1 MNWLIIWKSLNSYS
15 FSLRCLN
22 DQISWSGFLESG
34 HQASCSIA
42 RRLTLHITRQNS
54 LFVFP
59 FLIFFQLDMLL
70 PFAMCCSKATPKIR
84 IKEASRRRRERQ
96 IAKWIKRGWC
106 LPMSM
111 VTLRNPQHIKFA
123 ENKNLFPTPFAC
135 NSWHRNHLW
144 LSIEG
149 DSFALFHCS
158 SDNENSSLASPYY
171 LIPFNYYSEFILVI
185 VQFLIFHFVAFYLPP
200 NSTWCKH
207 VDGDG
212 VHKIFIYVDG
222 NDDVA
227 HDSVRIFLLSQ
238 WKTFPNELRLENSL
252 NNWNMIPLALWRG
265 AEVIHQMSLGSVVL
279 NL

>member
-1 MNWLIIWKSLNSYS
+1 MHKHSKSSSDTLRSPSQLTSQNSSYQPK
-15 FSLRCLN
+15 N
-22 DQISWSGFLESG
+22 FL
-34 HQASCSIA
+34 C
-42 RRLTLHITRQNS
+42 RQHHETNS

-238 WKTFPNELRLENSL
+238 WKTFPNELRFENSL
-252 NNWNMIPLALWRG
+252 NNWNMIPLAKRSW
-265 AEVIHQMSLGSVVL
+265 SNSPNVVRVSGTQPL
-279 NL
+279 MKEMFLKISH